1 MSTAPLLEINN
12 VTAFQGSTRV
22 FDNLNLTIGQGENVA
37 ILGPNGAGK
46 STLLKLLTRDIY
58 PVVRDHSFVRINGS
72 ETVNVRE
79 LRQHIGF
86 VSHDLQNQYANV
98 LATGYDS
105 VLSGFFGAVGMIY
118 SHYPITDG
126 HRQRA
131 QTVIDELHLQP
142 LQERLFMHLS
152 TGQQRRFLLARAM
165 IHQPSTLILDEP
177 TNSLDIQATFGLIAH
192 LREQVQQGVAVII
205 ATHHIHEILPEINR
219 LILLKEGVI
228 VADGDKAA
236 LLTSNTLSELYE
248 TPIAVVEHNGFYQ
261 AFPAR

>member
-1 MSTAPLLEINN
+1 MPTAPLLEIHK
-12 VTAFQGSTRV
+12 VTACQGSTRV
-22 FDNLNLTIGQGENVA
+22 FENLSLTIHQGENVA

-58 PVVRDHSFVRINGS
+58 PVVRANSFVRIQGS

-118 SHYPITDG
+118 SHYPITDA
-126 HRQRA
+126 HRQQAR
-131 QTVIDELHLQP
+131 QVIEELHLQP

-177 TNSLDIQATFGLIAH
+177 TNSLDIQASFALINH
-192 LREQVQQGVAVII
+192 LRTLVRRQVAVII
-205 ATHHIHEILPEINR
+205 ATHHIHEILPEIER
-219 LILLKEGVI
+219 LVLLKDGVI
-228 VADGDKAA
+228 VADGAKAE
-236 LLTSNTLSELYE
+236 LLTSKTLSELYE
-248 TPIAVVEHNGFYQ
+248 TPIDVVERNGFYQ
-261 AFPAR
+261 AFPAQ